1 MSNWILEM
9 ITLAYKAEKPLP
21 WSLTCHS
28 TRPITSS
35 WAAFRRVSLTD
46 ICTVAICASLCI
58 FARFYKVS
66 FAAHHAASQER
77 S

>member
-1 MSNWILEM
+1 MDTGEDYTGSQSSRE
-9 ITLAYKAEKPLP
+9 PLP
-21 WSLTCHS
+21 WGLTCHS

-35 WAAFRRVSLTD
+35 WATFRRVSLTD
-46 ICTVAICASLCI
+46 ICTVAICASLYI

-66 FAAHHAASQER
+66 FAAHHAESQEQ